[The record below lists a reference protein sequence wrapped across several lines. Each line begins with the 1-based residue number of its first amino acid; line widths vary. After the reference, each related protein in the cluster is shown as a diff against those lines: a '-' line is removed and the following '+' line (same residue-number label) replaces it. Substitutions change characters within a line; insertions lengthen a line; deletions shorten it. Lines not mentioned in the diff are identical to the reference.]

1 MGVVVGWDLE
11 VENKRACTA
20 SKCARAGWDAGWDA
34 GGCAGWLG
42 ILLGVLLGVVG
53 AYVR

>member
-1 MGVVVGWDLE
+1 VGVVVGWDLE
-11 VENKRACTA
+11 VENKRACT
-20 SKCARAGWDAGWDA
+20 SGECARAGWDA